1 MLRRHGEFLFT
12 RLVASGTNTNPWL
25 TEAHDKIVQPGDLV
39 GVDTDANGYEGYVI
53 DVSRTFLCGDDPS
66 PGQKEAYRVAYDC
79 VTGMV
84 ELVRPGMTFAEFAA
98 QAPKLPEAYR
108 AMRYPG
114 MVHQAGLED
123 EGPGI
128 PYVDDDRGPRRIL
141 PQRELKE
148 NMVLNLECYAGK
160 VGAPY
165 GVKLED
171 QVVVTASG
179 VRAPLHLP
187 VRREAPELSARSR
200 ARQRERQEARRLGP
214 PDHRPDRVVVGV
226 PHRDEAGHPALGQD
240 RAARRVRRHAEEQRR
255 WSRARSDASR
265 PRATTTGGMGLGP
278 IVAIVRR
285 ATSSSGRRAVSSSST
300 VLSMP
305 DASTVPSST
314 IWIERLVRARRD
326 HAAEVATR
334 LAEREQVVP
343 HHVVPGVRA
352 VVVVGPGATPEIGE
366 GPGRVVAPD
375 DDVGEV
381 HGPPAVPRRGHHGA
395 RTGARSAGPGD
406 RGAREYGSPQ
416 MNATSICP
424 PSSSSQGPP
433 ARSSDGMPRRSPR

>member
-1 MLRRHGEFLFT
+1 MITERGRALAARPRVSALRVPNLSEIDFGALRTGRLARLQAEMKRHDLPVCLFYGTANIRYATGVDVMGVWTAGTFARYCVVPAEGAPVLFEYKGSVHVAQKLVQDVRPAFTWQFGGAESRGQGAGVGPVPALGAAGDGPGPGAARRRPPGHDRVPRPSGRGLQVVDASPATVDAREVKTPEEVQFMAINGGIGDAMLAEFEAAIRPGIREYELLAVLSDSLLRRHGEFLFT

-66 PGQKEAYRVAYDC
+66 PAQKEAYRVAYDC

-84 ELVRPGMTFAEFAA
+84 ELVRPGMTFTEFAA

-160 VGAPY
+160 VGAPF

-179 VRAPLHLP
+179 C
-187 VRREAPELSARSR
+187 EL
-200 ARQRERQEARRLGP
+200 LCTYP
-214 PDHRPDRVVVGV
+214 F
-226 PHRDEAGHPALGQD
+226 
-240 RAARRVRRHAEEQRR
+240 
-255 WSRARSDASR
+255 DAK
-265 PRATTTGGMGLGP
+265 L
-278 IVAIVRR
+278 
-285 ATSSSGRRAVSSSST
+285 
-300 VLSMP
+300 LS
-305 DASTVPSST
+305 
-314 IWIERLVRARRD
+314 
-326 HAAEVATR
+326 
-334 LAEREQVVP
+334 
-343 HHVVPGVRA
+343 
-352 VVVVGPGATPEIGE
+352 
-366 GPGRVVAPD
+366 
-375 DDVGEV
+375 
-381 HGPPAVPRRGHHGA
+381 
-395 RTGARSAGPGD
+395 
-406 RGAREYGSPQ
+406 
-416 MNATSICP
+416 
-424 PSSSSQGPP
+424 
-433 ARSSDGMPRRSPR
+433 